1 MQDGVI
7 ETEELV
13 SFIENV
19 ISTENRLKQLK
30 LVAGLLIVFMG
41 VFMAATFGLTYVVA
55 DMHKDT
61 ITMVR
66 KVVHPSERTAL
77 VSDLS

>member
-1 MQDGVI
+1 VCTQDGVI

-13 SFIENV
+13 SFIESV

-30 LVAGLLIVFMG
+30 LIAGLLIVFMG

-55 DMHKDT
+55 DLHKDT
-61 ITMVR
+61 ISMVWYPILCHIA
-66 KVVHPSERTAL
+66 VHLPCY
-77 VSDLS
+77 